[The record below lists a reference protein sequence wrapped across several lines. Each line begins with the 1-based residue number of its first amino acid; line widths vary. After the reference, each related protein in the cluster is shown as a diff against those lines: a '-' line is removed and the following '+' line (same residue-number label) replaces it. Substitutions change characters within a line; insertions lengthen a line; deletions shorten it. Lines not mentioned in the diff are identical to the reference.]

1 MLSARERLRR
11 AIKDVAGSRDSTG
24 VRRGA
29 GGRLGEGPR
38 SYCCCAVA
46 LLICTQAPEA
56 DLFFSFFLTKQL
68 ISRPF
73 VVFLSKTR
81 NGVLACGRR
90 N

>member
-46 LLICTQAPEA
+46 LLI
-56 DLFFSFFLTKQL
+56 
-68 ISRPF
+68 
-73 VVFLSKTR
+73 
-81 NGVLACGRR
+81 
-90 N
+90 

>member
-46 LLICTQAPEA
+46 LFICTQAPEA
-56 DLFFSFFLTKQL
+56 DIFLFYFFNKTAHFS
-68 ISRPF
+68 PF
-73 VVFLSKTR
+73 CRLLVENS
-81 NGVLACGRR
+81 
-90 N
+90 